1 MVPRSVRTTLLL
13 ACSFVLPLA
22 AAVEPAQVY
31 RGTAHDALY
40 GLCMD
45 GQEGV
50 AVGGAGLVIETA
62 DGGQTWSPTEAFTDS
77 ALLDISCGAGP
88 HLIVAQSG
96 GIFRPSNGTYE
107 AVDSGTDAR
116 LLAVDGNSHGLAFAV
131 GGFGTILRS
140 EDGGLTWAAIS
151 TDWEAI
157 LNDFLEPHLYDV
169 QVSESGVV
177 TIVGEFELVVRSPDG
192 GETWETVHTGEAS
205 LFGLNLNA
213 DGSGYAVGQD
223 GRVIRTSDGGLSW
236 SEVVTPS
243 TGILLNVWSS
253 AEGDVL
259 ISGIRNLLRSS
270 DDGAS
275 WTLVEGGDLNTG
287 WYQGLVITS
296 EEGSP
301 APKVLLAGH
310 QGSVIELQLN

>member
-1 MVPRSVRTTLLL
+1 MVPRSVGITLLAYSL
-13 ACSFVLPLA
+13 ALPLA
-22 AAVEPAQVY
+22 AADEPAQIY
-31 RGTAHDALY
+31 RGTAHDALF
-40 GLCMD
+40 GLCLD

-50 AVGGAGLVIETA
+50 AVGGAGLLIESA
-62 DGGQTWSPTEAFTDS
+62 DGGQSWTPAEAFTNT
-77 ALLDISCGAGP
+77 ALLDVSCGAGP
-88 HLIVAQSG
+88 NLIVAQGG
-96 GIFRPSNGTYE
+96 GIFRAGDSSYQ

-116 LLAVDGNSHGLAFAV
+116 LLAVDSNGEGLAYAV

-157 LNDFLEPHLYDV
+157 LNDFVEPHLYDV
-169 QVSESGVV
+169 QVSEDGVV
-177 TIVGEFELVVRSPDG
+177 TIVGEFGLVVRSPDG
-192 GETWETVHTGEAS
+192 GETWETVHHGEAS
-205 LFGLNLNA
+205 LFGLNLNT

-223 GRVIRTSDGGLSW
+223 GRVIRTADGGLTW

-253 AEGDVL
+253 SGGDVL
-259 ISGIRNLLRSS
+259 ISGIRTLLRSS

-287 WYQGLVITS
+287 WYQGLVITG
-296 EEGSP
+296 ENGSSGP
-301 APKVLLAGH
+301 TALLAGH